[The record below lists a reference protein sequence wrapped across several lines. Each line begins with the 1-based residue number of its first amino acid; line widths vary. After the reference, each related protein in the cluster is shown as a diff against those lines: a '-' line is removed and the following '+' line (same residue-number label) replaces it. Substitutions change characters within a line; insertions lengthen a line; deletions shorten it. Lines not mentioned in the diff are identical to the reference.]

1 MGSDLGTVMGS
12 GTLAG
17 TESIRALGS
26 ALATRPLAVD
36 LPSGSPAD
44 TTSSPASYAFTL
56 AKAGADYANL
66 IDLEISALE
75 AENRGKVI
83 ANPRLLTADKK
94 EAKIE
99 QGEERVFMT
108 SSAGS
113 TSATTAKA
121 VLGLTVTPQITPDDR
136 VILDVYVSQD
146 SWAAG
151 TSQNMN
157 TNKITTQV
165 LLHNGETVIIGGI
178 YNQQLT
184 EVVEKVPLL
193 GDLPILGALFRMK
206 AMNDKRTE
214 LLVFLTP
221 RIIKP
226 FNSSN

>member
-1 MGSDLGTVMGS
+1 MRCQ
-12 GTLAG
+12 AAC
-17 TESIRALGS
+17 R
-26 ALATRPLAVD
+26 RPGRGA
-36 LPSGSPAD
+36 PAN
-44 TTSSPASYAFTL
+44 SVASPASYAFTL

-75 AENRGKVI
+75 SENKGKVI

-113 TSATTAKA
+113 SSTTTKKA

-136 VILDVYVSQD
+136 VILDVFVSQD
-146 SWAAG
+146 SWAPG

-157 TNKITTQV
+157 TNQITTQV

-178 YNQQLT
+178 YNQNLT
-184 EVVEKVPLL
+184 ESVEKY
-193 GDLPILGALFRMK
+193 
-206 AMNDKRTE
+206 
-214 LLVFLTP
+214 
-221 RIIKP
+221 P
-226 FNSSN
+226 FWAICRCWVLSSGRRR